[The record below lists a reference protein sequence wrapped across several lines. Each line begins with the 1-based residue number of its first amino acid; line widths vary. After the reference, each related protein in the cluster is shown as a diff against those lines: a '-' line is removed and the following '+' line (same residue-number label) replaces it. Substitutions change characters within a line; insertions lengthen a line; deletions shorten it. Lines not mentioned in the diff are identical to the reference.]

1 MALRQK
7 GITEFVRGTR
17 SSRPFRG
24 LAFFTLVLVPPVR
37 ADATAAT
44 FCTQVLLPPVRAEST
59 SATFLTQAL
68 MLPVRAESA
77 AATFLTRALLLPVR
91 ADGTAATLFAL
102 ALPPPVRADGTAATF
117 LTRALPPPV
126 LTLRVHSLR
135 GAARFHDCL
144 YDAAVLLASIALHGT
159 GRIIQRCYCYR
170 RCDLRPLPIS
180 VHRCNGFRRRLRLL
194 PERVHFRN
202 GRKGKRMMLFCF
214 Y

>member
-7 GITEFVRGTR
+7 GTIEFVRGTR

-24 LAFFTLVLVPPVR
+24 LAVFTLVLVPPVR

-44 FCTQVLLPPVRAEST
+44 FCTQVLLPPVRASAEST
-59 SATFLTQAL
+59 SATFLTPAL

-77 AATFLTRALLLPVR
+77 AATFLTRALQLPVR
-91 ADGTAATLFAL
+91 ADGTAATFFTP
-102 ALPPPVRADGTAATF
+102 ALP
-117 LTRALPPPV
+117 LTV